1 MKLNPEYAKWIK
13 GESDG
18 YDWVDMTNFLFIA
31 QAELTDY
38 DLSKNEV
45 KKITEISEILFSS
58 WIGED
63 VPYMDSDVRKKL
75 NRAFDWYQS
84 IQDNSEKSEIDK
96 RLMHQVSQNA
106 NWLKDQSWFNETFAN
121 SVLNWLLEIAK
132 SDGILL
138 ENEIGSIRSLSQLWN
153 VKSPI

>member
-1 MKLNPEYAKWIK
+1 
-13 GESDG
+13 
-18 YDWVDMTNFLFIA
+18 
-31 QAELTDY
+31 
-38 DLSKNEV
+38 
-45 KKITEISEILFSS
+45 
-58 WIGED
+58 
-63 VPYMDSDVRKKL
+63 MDSDVKKKL

-138 ENEIGSIRSLSQLWN
+138 ENEIGSIRSLSQLWE